1 MNLSKRI
8 QSLQESPIRKLV
20 PYANQAKKEG
30 KRVFHLNIGQPDI
43 PTPAS
48 YFDTVGA
55 FSQKVLAYADSAG
68 DPDLLQ
74 AISDYYKTWEID
86 YAPEDILITN
96 GGSEALLFAF
106 IATCDPGDNVL
117 VIEPYYTN
125 YNGFA
130 GQVSVEVRGLP
141 TKAENGFRLP
151 PKEEVLAAID
161 DRTRA
166 IVVNNPGNPTGVV
179 YTIDEVHM
187 LLEVAKEKDLFII
200 SDEVYR
206 EFVYDGLD
214 YQSFAH
220 APETLDRVIMV
231 DSVSKRYSACGA
243 RVGCIASK
251 NPEVIAN
258 ILKLCQG
265 RLCVATLEMKGA
277 IGLYQTPTS
286 YFQEVNKE
294 YQHRRDVLFEALQ
307 DMPGVLCEKPRGA
320 FYASVKLPVD
330 DSEAFI
336 IWMLQSFDLDGDTL
350 MMAPLEGFYSTPG
363 LGKDEVRVAYVLEE
377 KDLRRAM
384 EVLKAA
390 LAAYPGNTLS
400 S

>member
-1 MNLSKRI
+1 MNLSNRI
-8 QSLQESPIRKLV
+8 LSMQESPIRKLV
-20 PYANQAKKEG
+20 PYANKAKAEG

-43 PTPAS
+43 PTPPS
-48 YFDTVGA
+48 YFETVST
-55 FSQKVLAYADSAG
+55 FSQKVLAYADSSG

-74 AISDYYKTWEID
+74 AMSDYYKSAKID
-86 YAPEDILITN
+86 FDPKDILITN

-106 IATCDPGDNVL
+106 MVTCDPGDNIL

-125 YNGFA
+125 YNSFA
-130 GQVSVEVRGLP
+130 TQVSVEVRGLP

-151 PKEEVLAAID
+151 PREEVLAAID

-179 YTIDEVHM
+179 YTEDEVDM
-187 LLEVAKEKDLFII
+187 LLGIAKEKDLFII

-206 EFVYDGLD
+206 EFVYDGLP
-214 YQSFAH
+214 YKSFAH
-220 APETLDRVIMV
+220 DPEAADRVIII

-243 RVGCIASK
+243 RIGSLACK
-251 NPEVIAN
+251 NSEVIAN
-258 ILKLCQG
+258 ALKLCQG

-286 YFQEVNKE
+286 YFEEVNKE

-307 DMPGVLCEKPRGA
+307 AMPGVICEEPRGA

-330 DSEAFI
+330 DAEKFI
-336 IWMLQSFDLDGDTL
+336 IWMLESFDLDGDTL
-350 MMAPLEGFYSTPG
+350 MMAPLEGFYATPG

-384 EVLKAA
+384 EVLAKG
-390 LAAYPGNTLS
+390 LEAYPGSTLS
-400 S
+400 